1 MAKAKKTSKKP
12 AEKKAAPTPKFKKH
26 WTGERYEQVEIK

>member
-1 MAKAKKTSKKP
+1 MAKAKKTTKKT
-12 AEKKAAPTPKFKKH
+12 AEKKAAPAPKFRKI

>member
-1 MAKAKKTSKKP
+1 MAKAEKTSKKP
-12 AEKKAAPTPKFKKH
+12 AEKKAAPAPKFKKH